1 MRGLEFS
8 SWRIVRLIASPQVR
22 RLVRE
27 LWSQRTVTLLF
38 LISLMFV
45 AIRTALLSV
54 PELFP
59 GGARMGEV
67 FFELAIAYLGA
78 WIFNVLVVILPRM
91 HDRDAVMEG
100 AGIVIKRLGTIG
112 LRIRRDLKLPFEPE
126 SWDMN
131 MDSCADGVREKFA
144 TLKLTD
150 DAPLVIKNGEAIRM
164 GNWREW
170 VVDKISDIDGYNAS
184 LVPYLSY
191 LEIEL
196 IHLLNDVVL
205 SDFVFMGRKLGEVEL
220 TGSTDVF
227 SNYLPE
233 FLDACENLRVY
244 IARNPSL
251 PLAS

>member
-1 MRGLEFS
+1 
-8 SWRIVRLIASPQVR
+8 
-22 RLVRE
+22 
-27 LWSQRTVTLLF
+27 
-38 LISLMFV
+38 MFV
-45 AIRTALLSV
+45 VIRTALLSV

-59 GGARMGEV
+59 GGARIGEV
-67 FFELAIAYLGA
+67 FFELAIAYIGA
-78 WIFNVLVVILPRM
+78 WFFNVLVVVLPRL

-100 AGIVIKRLGTIG
+100 AGIVIRRLGTVG
-112 LRIRRDLKLPFEPE
+112 LRIRRDLKLPSKPE
-126 SWDMN
+126 SWDVK
-131 MDSCADGVREKFA
+131 MDSCADGVREKFK

-150 DAPLVIKNGEAIRM
+150 DAPLAIKNGATIRI

-170 VVDKISDIDGYNAS
+170 VADKIGEIDGYNAS

-220 TGSTDVF
+220 TGSTDIF

-233 FLDACENLRVY
+233 FLDACETLRVY

-251 PLAS
+251 SPGS

>member
-1 MRGLEFS
+1 
-8 SWRIVRLIASPQVR
+8 
-22 RLVRE
+22 LVRE

-38 LISLMFV
+38 FISLLFV
-45 AIRTALLSV
+45 VIRTALLSV

-59 GGARMGEV
+59 GGARVGEV
-67 FFELAIAYLGA
+67 FFELAIAYIGA
-78 WIFNVLVVILPRM
+78 WFFNILVVILPRL

-100 AGIVIKRLGTIG
+100 AGIVIKRIGTIG

-126 SWDMN
+126 IWEEK
-131 MDSCADGVREKFA
+131 MDSCANEVREKFKN
-144 TLKLTD
+144 LRLTD
-150 DAPLVIKNGEAIRM
+150 DAPLPIKNGAEIRM

-170 VVDKISDIDGYNAS
+170 VADKVREIDGNNAS
-184 LVPYLSY
+184 LIPYLSF

-196 IHLLNDVVL
+196 IHRLNDVVL
-205 SDFVFMGRKLGEVEL
+205 SDFVVMGRKLGDVEL
-220 TGSTDVF
+220 TGNTDIF

-251 PLAS
+251 SLAS